1 MVMMMHL
8 AKIFGLLKIL
18 GLKLG
23 VIKVMSNLLKL
34 MIKAQD
40 YVVFYLLLLIQ
51 LLDKYYNN
59 RTFYVFETLKN
70 VDNPDQRIAEDIKSF
85 TKTSL
90 DLCLRASTQNQ
101 GRRQIQIC

>member
-1 MVMMMHL
+1 MVMMMHQ

-18 GLKLG
+18 GHKLG
-23 VIKVMSNLLKL
+23 VIKVMLNLLKL

-59 RTFYVFETLKN
+59 E
-70 VDNPDQRIAEDIKSF
+70 IKIYLYIF
-85 TKTSL
+85 
-90 DLCLRASTQNQ
+90 N
-101 GRRQIQIC
+101 